1 MTAMLPSGFGS
12 ATSGAAEVAATSVGP
27 HVLDVLNEALVYEIT
42 ESAFRFSRL
51 GPAQACRRR
60 QRCGCRRWPDL

>member
-42 ESAFRFSRL
+42 ESALYGLNSGGARCR
-51 GPAQACRRR
+51 PA
-60 QRCGCRRWPDL
+60 